1 MTEIIH
7 RDATPTA
14 VKLDTT
20 KPRLLD
26 QVRAVMRTLH
36 YAYRTEQTY
45 IYWIRFFIHW
55 HGLKHPKDMGAAEV
69 ESFLSMLA
77 NARDVAASTQNQAL
91 AALLFLY
98 RRVLGIELP
107 WLDGLTR
114 AKKPARLPVV
124 LTQAEVRG
132 LLRHVDGIPGLIIKL
147 LYGTGMRLMEAL
159 RLRVKDIDFGARIIL
174 VRGGKGDKDRTVP
187 LPDSLIA
194 PLRQQMDK
202 RLQMHNLDLARGMV
216 DVELPHALARKYPNA
231 PREWAWQYVF
241 AQGRQ
246 PAPQARHRQP
256 APGHPAAGG

>member
-1 MTEIIH
+1 
-7 RDATPTA
+7 
-14 VKLDTT
+14 
-20 KPRLLD
+20 
-26 QVRAVMRTLH
+26 
-36 YAYRTEQTY
+36 
-45 IYWIRFFIHW
+45 
-55 HGLKHPKDMGAAEV
+55 
-69 ESFLSMLA
+69 
-77 NARDVAASTQNQAL
+77 
-91 AALLFLY
+91 
-98 RRVLGIELP
+98 
-107 WLDGLTR
+107 
-114 AKKPARLPVV
+114 
-124 LTQAEVRG
+124 
-132 LLRHVDGIPGLIIKL
+132 VDGIPGLIIKL